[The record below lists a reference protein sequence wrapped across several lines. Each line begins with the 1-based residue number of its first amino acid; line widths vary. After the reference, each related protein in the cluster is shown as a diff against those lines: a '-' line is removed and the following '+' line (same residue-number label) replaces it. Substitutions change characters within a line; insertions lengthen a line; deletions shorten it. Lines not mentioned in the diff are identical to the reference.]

1 MSPSMVALLGT
12 LLLIAAALAFAVAI
26 GVIGGGKSKGE
37 NDVLTPSVGAR
48 IRDRVRT
55 EDRQLFVRRGAIA
68 RIERELTLA
77 GSPSGWTAAGVIT
90 AKTIG
95 LAVGA
100 LILVLAMVSGPGFL
114 KLFAGGLAVVL
125 GYFYPDVRLR
135 SIRQERQKVIQREL
149 PDVLDQVTMSL
160 ESGLGFE
167 AAFSHVG
174 QRRTGP
180 LAEEVL
186 RTVQDMRLGLSRRD
200 AYEALAERTDVQDLN
215 RFVRAIVQAEQ
226 HGVSV
231 SKVVRGQAHEMR
243 YTRKKRAE
251 ANAQRVPIKIL
262 APLFVCI
269 FPVLFAVILTPAF
282 ISIGKSL

>member
-1 MSPSMVALLGT
+1 MSSVIPLLAT
-12 LLLIAAALAFAVAI
+12 LILVAAALAFAVAL
-26 GVIGGGKSKGE
+26 GVVGGRGPKQKEQLS
-37 NDVLTPSVGAR
+37 TASVGAR
-48 IRDRVRT
+48 IRDRISA
-55 EDRQLFVRRGAIA
+55 EDRRLFVRKGAIA

-95 LAVGA
+95 LALGA
-100 LILVLAMVSGPGFL
+100 LIFL
-114 KLFAGGLAVVL
+114 LFAASGFSIIKMIVGVLVVAL

-135 SIRQERQKVIQREL
+135 SIRQDRQKTIQREL

-180 LAEEVL
+180 LGEEVL
-186 RTVQDMRLGLSRRD
+186 RAVQDMRLGLSRRE
-200 AYEALAERTDVQDLN
+200 AYEALAERTDVPDLN
-215 RFVRAIVQAEQ
+215 RFVRAIGQAEQ
-226 HGVSV
+226 HGVPV
-231 SKVVRGQAHEMR
+231 SKVVRAQAHEMR

-251 ANAQRVPIKIL
+251 ADAQRVPIKIL
-262 APLFVCI
+262 APLFICI

-282 ISIGKSL
+282 ISITNSF